1 MKDFNLAEI
10 YGDVLTEVRK
20 KDSYYVFSF
29 GEDDSLSF
37 MLSENQLNDSE
48 LDKIINE
55 DDRIHGNLKNL
66 AGKYEVNENGEVV
79 SVILNS
85 NPYLMM
91 EHYWGQTFFDDGSKD
106 LIDLGIISSQV
117 NLNDNSLGTFLKDI
131 LTDVENGEYE

>member
-1 MKDFNLAEI
+1 
-10 YGDVLTEVRK
+10 
-20 KDSYYVFSF
+20 
-29 GEDDSLSF
+29 

-48 LDKIINE
+48 LAKIMNE

-66 AGKYEVNENGEVV
+66 SGKYEVNENGEVV
-79 SVILNS
+79 SVFLNS
-85 NPYLMM
+85 NPFLMM

-106 LIDLGIISSQV
+106 LIELGIISSQV